1 VNIQKFKTD
10 PILELEGT
18 WIELGDG
25 GSVKVARWGNDRAK
39 KIYEAQTGVLEIKNA
54 IRFGTLTDEK
64 ATEIET
70 EVMAGAILVDWKGLD
85 ENGTPIPFTP
95 ENAKRILKLKDFR
108 NLILRASQSQELYR
122 EASEVAAVENLKK
135 T

>member
-70 EVMAGAILVDWKGLD
+70 EVMAGAILVDWKGLTKT
-85 ENGTPIPFTP
+85 GPRSPSPRRTP
-95 ENAKRILKLKDFR
+95 
-108 NLILRASQSQELYR
+108 SGS
-122 EASEVAAVENLKK
+122 
-135 T
+135 